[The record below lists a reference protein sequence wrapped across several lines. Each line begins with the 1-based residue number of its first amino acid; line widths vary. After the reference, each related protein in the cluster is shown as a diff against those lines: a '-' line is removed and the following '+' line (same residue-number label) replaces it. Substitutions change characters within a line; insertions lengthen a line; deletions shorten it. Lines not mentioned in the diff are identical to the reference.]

1 MKIVQNIIL
10 FLSIIVFIGLVYI
23 SFFNVYQTDD
33 YIFSYTTHQLGLFNN
48 IFDFYSRWGGRYFGY
63 SLSMLNPVACDQW
76 GILPKVYPIFLL
88 CSFIAVLILNIN
100 YYFKFSVLESVKK
113 GFLFFFFYTV
123 LLVSISEHYFW
134 ITGSNIYFLPF
145 ILSGLLLYS
154 IGQFHLSHRRSYFYL
169 SCLLI
174 VLLMGSNEILA
185 LLLWGSLMMFYS
197 QNKNKQNLALILL
210 GTSFLLISF
219 LAPGNFNRLVT
230 SDESFATKWFK
241 RIAIMGANS
250 TYIFIKIILVIPL
263 FVKIFEEEL
272 STVSKKVNL
281 KTAGKMWLI
290 SFLPLIFVA
299 FIFNTIGRQF
309 ESIMIFYLG
318 TGAVVW
324 MFLYEQI
331 KKYWWISLIVIF
343 LPSIDLFPPKY
354 SNFNLNY
361 NLNTI
366 IEEVFQTNLHAYHTE
381 IRERIETIENSK
393 QDSLILPKIH
403 HLPKVLYFEELPTI
417 KEEGNYVNDQ
427 LQKYF
432 DKKSIRIEE

>member
-1 MKIVQNIIL
+1 
-10 FLSIIVFIGLVYI
+10 
-23 SFFNVYQTDD
+23 
-33 YIFSYTTHQLGLFNN
+33 
-48 IFDFYSRWGGRYFGY
+48 
-63 SLSMLNPVACDQW
+63 
-76 GILPKVYPIFLL
+76 
-88 CSFIAVLILNIN
+88 
-100 YYFKFSVLESVKK
+100 
-113 GFLFFFFYTV
+113 
-123 LLVSISEHYFW
+123 
-134 ITGSNIYFLPF
+134 
-145 ILSGLLLYS
+145 
-154 IGQFHLSHRRSYFYL
+154 
-169 SCLLI
+169 
-174 VLLMGSNEILA
+174 MGSNEILA
-185 LLLWGSLMMFYS
+185 LLLWGSLMIFYS
-197 QNKNKQNLALILL
+197 QNRNKQNLTLILL

-250 TYIFIKIILVIPL
+250 TYIFIKIILVLPL